1 MTDFY
6 FKIFN
11 TTWTVSFIDNF
22 NKEVKEDELKLGD
35 TNNETKQIRIATK
48 TTDGN
53 ILPENNIKLTLLH
66 EIIHAILDTGQYCNA
81 SSDEPLV
88 EWLANCLY
96 SLKEQNKL

>member
-6 FKIFN
+6 FKVFN

-22 NKEVKEDELKLGD
+22 NKEVNENELKLGD

-48 TTDGN
+48 TTDGS

-81 SSDEPLV
+81 SNDESLV
-88 EWLANCLY
+88 EWLANCIY